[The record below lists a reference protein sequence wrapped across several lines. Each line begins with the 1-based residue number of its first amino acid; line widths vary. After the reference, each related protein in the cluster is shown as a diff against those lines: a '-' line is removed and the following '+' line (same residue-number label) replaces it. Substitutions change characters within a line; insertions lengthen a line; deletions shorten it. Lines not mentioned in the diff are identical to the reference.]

1 MYLIKIAEDD
11 KKIKQKAALLGAG
24 GVAAGTGF
32 VHSAYKDGGLT
43 GRRTLYHGTLPKNV
57 ESVLQK
63 GILRKFSGRP
73 GSRTETV
80 LGDDKELFQ
89 KAINKVYLTPKK
101 RLALDLTRENR
112 LFDQVDKRG
121 IIKTRLPIS
130 EFKSVPNP
138 EARGSFEEWL
148 KHIPNLGQDENIFIR
163 KALKPLYKGISKD
176 TATFEKDVPTK
187 YIVGSKDYQRA
198 SIKEIREHMRKNP
211 RVFAKGVGKAA
222 LGVGLASA
230 GIYGAK
236 KMIDQHRRKKE
247 REKVAS
253 QQKTRAMKHPSRN
266 EGRWDDL
273 IFLPEGEEKELR
285 GQYSRLRGG
294 RRYTVNKRNQFIRMK
309 LRGENPYSNQV

>member
-1 MYLIKIAEDD
+1 MG
-11 KKIKQKAALLGAG
+11 KKKFDYVEGGKSALYINEVNCVRRTLSLFLKKAAL
-24 GVAAGTGF
+24 
-32 VHSAYKDGGLT
+32 K
-43 GRRTLYHGTLPKNV
+43 
-57 ESVLQK
+57 
-63 GILRKFSGRP
+63 
-73 GSRTETV
+73 
-80 LGDDKELFQ
+80 
-89 KAINKVYLTPKK
+89 
-101 RLALDLTRENR
+101 
-112 LFDQVDKRG
+112 
-121 IIKTRLPIS
+121 
-130 EFKSVPNP
+130 
-138 EARGSFEEWL
+138 
-148 KHIPNLGQDENIFIR
+148 
-163 KALKPLYKGISKD
+163 
-176 TATFEKDVPTK
+176 KDVQL
-187 YIVGSKDYQRA
+187 KDYQQRA
-198 SIKEIREHMRKNP
+198 VDKIKRQGSLLVAHGTGTGKTVTGIGGFETLRGE
-211 RVFAKGVGKAA
+211 GKAA